1 MSRSDDFERVDGF
14 VAGTIGVPGQRTFYL
29 SIQADGRT
37 LNLKAEKQQVA
48 ALADYLERVVDAVG
62 VGGTATAAPHAAPQS
77 FDWTVGALAVAVA
90 ERSGEIIVT
99 IEELVLPSFDADLT
113 GPEIP
118 GGIAEAGTDEHGPAS
133 VQFVLTPPQARAFSQ
148 AANELT
154 ADGRPICELCY
165 LPMDPAGHD
174 CPRLN

>member
-1 MSRSDDFERVDGF
+1 MSRSEDFDRVDGF
-14 VAGTIGVPGQRTFYL
+14 VAGTIGVPGNRTFYL
-29 SIQADGRT
+29 SIQAGTQT

-62 VGGTATAAPHAAPQS
+62 VGGTAANAPHAAPQS
-77 FDWTVGALAVAVA
+77 FDWTVGALSVAVA

-99 IEELVLPSFDADLT
+99 IEELVLPGFDADLT

-118 GGIAEAGTDEHGPAS
+118 GGVAEAGTDEHAPAA
-133 VQFVLTPPQARAFSQ
+133 VQFSLTPPQARAFAQ
-148 AANELT
+148 AANALT
-154 ADGRPICELCY
+154 ADGRPMCELCY
-165 LPMDPAGHD
+165 LPIDPSGHD